1 MVGEIIACM
10 KAWLFAGDHARQ
22 TSFPDMI
29 VFDRKQAS
37 EMREYNAHEVMR
49 GAERDYPDYTW
60 EMVKVPSR
68 DLFVVEGTKKPE

>member
-29 VFDRKQAS
+29 VFDRQQAS
-37 EMREYNAHEVMR
+37 EMKEYNAHEVMR
-49 GAERDYPDYTW
+49 RAERDYPAYTW
-60 EMVKVPSR
+60 EMVKIPSR
-68 DLFVVEGTKKPE
+68 NLFVVEETKN